1 MSVLIAEEG
10 TFISLPSAGRK
21 RMPVPITFPESR
33 SPEWSQ
39 TSSTSNCGGFVKWIQ
54 ATCGRASVRFPNFV
68 LTRNSL
74 LRTVP
79 ISESPPRPMITSEA
93 AMAPP
98 VREASSVD
106 ETAGPN
112 ARHRRIEP
120 YRVKRGVHQRADETT
135 ATLAAGARP
144 PRPHAPPPPAPRAP
158 APGGNPA
165 RPPPAPR
172 PRRAHREGEDHTRR
186 LPHERQRD
194 RRRLQSEEQPG
205 SAQRV
210 RRHRRREGARRAP
223 DARGRERARLAGAR
237 LQVQA
242 PRLRVAWREQGRDRG
257 DDRAAV
263 ARRPGAR

>member
-120 YRVKRGVHQRADETT
+120 YRVKRGVHQRGGEALSR
-135 ATLAAGARP
+135 LAALP
-144 PRPHAPPPPAPRAP
+144 PRQRRVLGVLIEKAKTPPAAYPMSVNAIV
-158 APGGNPA
+158 AGCN
-165 RPPPAPR
+165 
-172 PRRAHREGEDHTRR
+172 
-186 LPHERQRD
+186 QKSNRD
-194 RRRLQSEEQPG
+194 PLSAYDDIDVEKALDELRTLGVVSELDWLG
-205 SAQRV
+205 RV
-210 RRHRRREGARRAP
+210 SKYKHHAYE
-223 DARGRERARLAGAR
+223 
-237 LQVQA
+237 
-242 PRLRVAWREQGRDRG
+242 
-257 DDRAAV
+257 
-263 ARRPGAR
+263 